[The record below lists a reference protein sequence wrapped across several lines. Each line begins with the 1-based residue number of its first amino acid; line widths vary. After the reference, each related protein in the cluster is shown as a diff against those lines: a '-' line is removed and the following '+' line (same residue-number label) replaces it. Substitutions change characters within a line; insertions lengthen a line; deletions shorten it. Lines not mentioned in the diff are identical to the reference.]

1 MKSSKLLAMGT
12 MALAVAS
19 LASAATNIKITGS
32 TAFRTATIAAIIDS
46 LDTTTHT
53 VTGGYDV
60 TAKGIAG
67 SNREIIHG
75 FLKSTGAEVYVQCA
89 WAGSVGGVQV
99 LTQDLTI
106 PPGSGWSNSTTWLST
121 SNTLSTVTGGTSPAG
136 GADLSSSGVYETS
149 ASTADISMSD
159 SFQASTVYTTPSLE
173 DRIVGVVGFVWA
185 KSAGSVDVPTA
196 SYNRLTNITPLQA
209 QALLTN
215 GAVPLSFLTGNSADD
230 AYDVV
235 VTGRN
240 NDSGTRL
247 TAFAESGFGIGSSPV
262 QYNISATDGTI
273 GAVFPAA
280 SGYASG
286 GNVKSLLQAT
296 VATGKKS
303 PNGLPYIVVA
313 YLGKADSPG
322 TGQELKWN
330 GASYGAG
337 NIQEGA
343 YTFWGYEHLL
353 YRSSL
358 TDTVALQT
366 IDDVLAQL
374 QAGDA
379 LAAGLPYDGGAGTTA
394 GQLRVGRTN
403 DGGAIYSNLR

>member
-1 MKSSKLLAMGT
+1 MKSSKLLAVGT

-32 TAFRTATIAAIIDS
+32 TAFRKATVAAIIDS
-46 LDTTTHT
+46 MDTTTHT
-53 VTGGYDV
+53 VTGGYDL

-99 LTQDLTI
+99 LTGNLTV
-106 PPGSGWSNSTTWLST
+106 PPGSGWTDSTTWLST
-121 SNTLSTVTGGTSPAG
+121 SNTLSVVTGGTSPAG
-136 GADLSSSGVYETS
+136 GADLSSSGVYESS

-159 SFQASTVYTTPSLE
+159 SFQASTVYTTPNLE
-173 DRIVGVVGFVWA
+173 DKIVGVVGFVWA
-185 KSAGSVDVPTA
+185 KSAGSADVPTA
-196 SYNRLTNITPLQA
+196 AYNRLTNITPLQA

-215 GAVPLSFLTGNSADD
+215 GAVPLSVFTGNTADD

-235 VTGRN
+235 ATGRN

-247 TAFAESGFGIGSSPV
+247 TAFAESGFGIGSTPV
-262 QYNISATDGTI
+262 QYNISSTDGTI
-273 GAVFPAA
+273 GAAFAA
-280 SGYASG
+280 TDGYASG
-286 GNVKSLLQAT
+286 GSVKSALQAT

-303 PNGLPYIVVA
+303 PNNLPYLVVS
-313 YLGKADSPG
+313 YVGIGDSPG
-322 TGQELKWN
+322 AGQHLTWN
-330 GASYGAG
+330 GVSYSNGA
-337 NIQEGA
+337 IQEGA

-358 TDTVALQT
+358 TDTVTLQT
-366 IDDVLAQL
+366 IDDILAQI

-379 LAAGLPYDGGAGTTA
+379 LASGLPYDDGSGTTA
-394 GQLRVGRTN
+394 GTLRVGRTN
-403 DGGAIYSNLR
+403 DGGSIYSNLR